1 MKITGLD
8 LSLTR
13 TGVAHAHLER
23 ETWATTCRIAP
34 HSRLGTGHQRLQY
47 VLTEIGNHT
56 HGSDL
61 ILLEAIAFSRS
72 NNAAAAG
79 HGLWW
84 LVAHALWRRGQPYV
98 VVTTQQ
104 LKIYALGRAS
114 GQGENKV
121 EKDDVLA
128 AMIKRYPDVE
138 IAGND
143 GADALA
149 LAGIGAHKLGFPLRP
164 VPQTHSRVL
173 EMITWPPFVEELAG
187 QLQGLGAREEDG
199 GEEGGASVSG

>member
-8 LSLTR
+8 LSLRR
-13 TGVAHAHLER
+13 TGVAHIHLER
-23 ETWATTCRIAP
+23 EMWATTCRIAP
-34 HSRLGTGHQRLQY
+34 PARLGTGHERLDF
-47 VLTEIGNHT
+47 LLCEIGRHT
-56 HGSDL
+56 RGSDL
-61 ILLEAIAFSRS
+61 VLLEAIAFSQS

-84 LVAHALWRRGQPYV
+84 LVAHALHRRGQPYV

-114 GQGENKV
+114 GKGENKV

-128 AMIKRYPDVE
+128 AVIKRYPEVE

-143 GADALA
+143 GADALM
-149 LAGIGAHKLGFPLRP
+149 LAGLGVHKLGFPLKP
-164 VPQTHSRVL
+164 VPQTHSRAL
-173 EMITWPPFVEELAG
+173 DTITWPPQVAELADRLAG
-187 QLQGLGAREEDG
+187 GELGARD
-199 GEEGGASVSG
+199 SD